1 MKVIC
6 KCFYLGSDVAQDSD
20 GNSNTTMVTQTQEA
34 TNNYPLQQSSVCIP
48 QMIYSNVMMDNFKVN

>member
-1 MKVIC
+1 M
-6 KCFYLGSDVAQDSD
+6 AQDSD